1 MIAALAEALDRF
13 DHLIFALVPI
23 PSILLVAVE
32 NGGASAQFEL
42 IYLAV
47 AFLTLLLGIAIPLL
61 RQRAAVR
68 DYLHHLKRR

>member
-1 MIAALAEALDRF
+1 
-13 DHLIFALVPI
+13 VPI

-42 IYLAV
+42 IYLAA

-61 RQRAAVR
+61 RQRAAVS